1 MDVLLDFAATFLS
14 QLQKPTLAFLIGG
27 VVIAALGSNLTIPD
41 SIYRFIVFML
51 LITIGLEAGME
62 IREADL
68 VSMLLPAL
76 FAVLLGVGAVVIGA
90 FVLTRL
96 PKLKP
101 DDGYATA
108 GLFGAVSAST
118 LAAAMVVLDEEN
130 IPFEAWAP
138 ALYPFMDL
146 PALLAAIILAG
157 VARQRREGGKG
168 AKADIK
174 AIIIDSLR
182 GSAISALLLGMVLG
196 LLTQPD
202 SVVQSFYDPLFR
214 GLLSI
219 LMLILGMEAWARLSE
234 LAKVAHWY
242 ATYAAISPLVHG
254 LAAFGLGYIAH
265 ILTGFSPGGVV
276 LLAVMA
282 GSSSDISGP
291 PTLRAGIPG
300 ANPSA
305 YIGAS
310 TSVGTPVAV
319 AIGIPLYVALA
330 QLVFDL

>member
-1 MDVLLDFAATFLS
+1 MDILLDFAATFAT

-27 VVIAALGSNLTIPD
+27 MLIAALGSQLTIPD
-41 SIYRFIVFML
+41 PVYRFIVFML
-51 LITIGLEAGME
+51 LMTIGLRAGME
-62 IREADL
+62 LREADL

-76 FAVLLGVGAVVIGA
+76 FTVALGLAIVAAGA
-90 FVLTRL
+90 FVLNRL
-96 PKLKP
+96 PGLKP
-101 DDGYATA
+101 DDNYATA

-118 LAAAMVVLDEEN
+118 LAAAMVVLDEEG
-130 IPFEAWAP
+130 IPFEAWVP
-138 ALYPFMDL
+138 ALYPFMDI

-157 VARQRREGGKG
+157 MARQKQAGGAG
-168 AKADIK
+168 KADIK
-174 AIIIDSLR
+174 AIILDSLR
-182 GSAISALLLGMVLG
+182 GSAISALLLGMLLG
-196 LLTQPD
+196 IITRPD
-202 SVVQSFYDPLFR
+202 SVVESFYDPLFR

-219 LMLILGMEAWARLSE
+219 LMLVLGMEAWSRMAE
-234 LAKVAHWY
+234 LARVAHWY
-242 ATYAAISPLVHG
+242 AAYALLAPIVHG
-254 LAAFGLGYIAH
+254 LAAFGLGYLAH
-265 ILTGFSPGGVV
+265 VTTGFSPGGVV

-305 YIGAS
+305 YIGSS
-310 TSVGTPVAV
+310 TAVGTPVAI

>member
-1 MDVLLDFAATFLS
+1 MDVITDFASTFVT
-14 QLQKPTLAFLIGG
+14 QFQKPTLAFLIGG
-27 VVIAALGSNLTIPD
+27 MLIAALGSRLTIPD
-41 SIYRFIVFML
+41 AIYRFIVFML
-51 LITIGLEAGME
+51 LITIGMEAGLE

-68 VSMLLPAL
+68 VSMLLPAV
-76 FAVLLGVGAVVIGA
+76 FTVGLGVGIVALGA
-90 FVLTRL
+90 AVLTRL
-96 PKLKP
+96 PKLQP

-118 LAAAMVVLDEEN
+118 LAAAMVVLDEAA
-130 IPFEAWAP
+130 IPYEAWAP

-146 PALLAAIILAG
+146 PALLAAIVLAG
-157 VARQRREGGKG
+157 IARQRREGGEKAKIDFKG
-168 AKADIK
+168 IVV
-174 AIIIDSLR
+174 DSLK
-182 GSAISALLLGMVLG
+182 GSALSALLLGLALG
-196 LLTQPD
+196 LLTKPD
-202 SVVQSFYDPLFR
+202 SVVESFYDPLFR

-219 LMLILGMEAWARLSE
+219 LMLILGMEAWSRMAE

-242 ATYAAISPLVHG
+242 AIYAALSPLVHG
-254 LAAFGLGYIAH
+254 LAAFGLGYVAH
-265 ILTGFSPGGVV
+265 ITTGFSPGGVV

-291 PTLRAGIPG
+291 PTLRAAIPG

-310 TSVGTPVAV
+310 TAVGTPVGI

-330 QLVFDL
+330 QFVFNL